1 MKADEFAWKMIRR
14 QEYARTRPSDQP
26 WIQTSKHKYRNCNTF
41 IFKYLVAMIHGYYFK
56 FTWQKHWS
64 LKFFFFLFF
73 FFVLNIL
80 DWAMIPGLTLPLRGL
95 RRIAFNIVLC
105 SSLSCVTISCQRFW
119 QHVRWWNYLCSRWL
133 SVCELLKIV

>member
-14 QEYARTRPSDQP
+14 QDYARTRPSDQP

-41 IFKYLVAMIHGYYFK
+41 IFKYLVAMIHGYYFN

-64 LKFFFFLFF
+64 LKVFFCW

-80 DWAMIPGLTLPLRGL
+80 DWAMIPGLTLHLRGL